1 MELHAASVSLDP
13 REWQP
18 GSQNGRELE
27 KMAGLL
33 FERLVALDNYGR
45 FQPVLA
51 TEWSHD
57 ASNKRWRFVIRG
69 GAEFSMARRSMRKP
83 SLRHFSLYFRRQ
95 NGDFLRCG
103 QLHRGVDQTPP
114 MPDLLEQLSSG
125 RYFVISSAYPA
136 SAALSGTGPFI
147 LAGSPV
153 GSAHLLFRANED
165 AWPGRPFVDAIDVT
179 LGVPPLRAMFDLQL
193 GKADLIELSPELVP
207 RARQANLRVWSSEPV
222 TLFGLRFDDA
232 QSVASDVRLREA
244 LSLSLDRG
252 TMANVLLQKQAE
264 PAAALLPQWLSGYA
278 FLFTVDTNLERAKE
292 MRRGLPANEAAGA
305 EPLRLRVDPSGDLAK
320 LLGERVAVNARQAS
334 ISVQVL
340 ARPVPRAGA
349 APSPAPA
356 APPSGV
362 HLFAWHYS
370 SLSPRAELDSLFA
383 AYNLTEPSEVNAT
396 STDHE
401 QLYARERRVLE
412 DKRVLPLVMQD
423 GVRRSWR
430 ERARLDACAL
440 GRVASRACL
449 AGDSRA
455 CRGGFFQHAESC
467 KPNFSATPRRRHRS
481 KAMSFR
487 TKLFL
492 IFLITV
498 LASVSLVAQCVPSS
512 SVRHSFSVLLNRLF
526 TFGDIDGP
534 LNAARLQHCLD
545 VVYHDGH
552 LYVADTYNDKIKVID
567 LTGSQ
572 CQTLAGTGKAG
583 HVDSG
588 ADVSQTAS
596 FSEPAGLQLRRREA
610 VCGRH
615 RQSFD
620 PPDQSA
626 P

>member
-1 MELHAASVSLDP
+1 MKSTELRLFAAISLLSVAGQILLAPPLPAATHPRYGGTLRVEFHAAGVSLDP
-13 REWQP
+13 REWQV
-18 GSQNGRELE
+18 GSLDTATNE
-27 KMAGLL
+27 KMAELV

-57 ASNKRWRFVIRG
+57 ASNKRWRFVIRNG
-69 GAEFSMARRSMRKP
+69 VKFSDGTPLGAEDIVAALQPLLP
-83 SLRHFSLYFRRQ
+83 STE
-95 NGDFLRCG
+95 
-103 QLHRGVDQTPP
+103 QLSAAGNTFVIQSSVPA
-114 MPDLLEQLSSG
+114 PDLLEQLASG
-125 RYFVISSAYPA
+125 RYFVYRVGATGAPA
-136 SAALSGTGPFI
+136 GTGPFV
-147 LAGSPV
+147 LREAPAGA
-153 GSAHLLFRANED
+153 GHLFFRANED
-165 AWPGRPFVDAIDVT
+165 AWSGRPFVDAVDVT

-193 GKADLIELSPELVP
+193 GKVDLIELSPELVP

-232 QSVASDVRLREA
+232 QTAASDVRLREA

-278 FLFTVDTNLERAKE
+278 FLFTVDTNLDRAKE

-340 ARPVPRAGA
+340 PRPVPRAGS

-412 DKRVLPLVMQD
+412 DRRVLPLVMQ
-423 GVRRSWR
+423 
-430 ERARLDACAL
+430 
-440 GRVASRACL
+440 
-449 AGDSRA
+449 
-455 CRGGFFQHAESC
+455 AESVGLGA
-467 KPNFSATPRRRHRS
+467 N
-481 KAMSFR
+481 
-487 TKLFL
+487 
-492 IFLITV
+492 
-498 LASVSLVAQCVPSS
+498 
-512 SVRHSFSVLLNRLF
+512 VR
-526 TFGDIDGP
+526 DWMP
-534 LNAARLQHCLD
+534 AAW
-545 VVYHDGH
+545 GEWH
-552 LYVADTYNDKIKVID
+552 L
-567 LTGSQ
+567 
-572 CQTLAGTGKAG
+572 
-583 HVDSG
+583 
-588 ADVSQTAS
+588 ADVWLETP
-596 FSEPAGLQLRRREA
+596 EPASADSPNTTNPPGQTSPPPRA
-610 VCGRH
+610 VG
-615 RQSFD
+615 
-620 PPDQSA
+620 PGAKP
-626 P
+626 